1 MLEIH
6 DYIIKC
12 DFNMILMHFNMILM
26 HFNVILMQIL
36 KIGARS
42 SKFRDV
48 VGN

>member
-6 DYIIKC
+6 GDIIKC

-26 HFNVILMQIL
+26 HFNMILMQIL